1 MRILIVLVIAGCARA
16 QQPLHLTLAEAQ
28 RLALENHPQLTA
40 AQYAAAAAAEV
51 PKQYRSAYQPV
62 AFANVTG
69 VGADN
74 GSRLAAGVLNNPAV
88 YTRLGLGLTI
98 AQMITDFGRTSNLI
112 AAARLRA
119 EAQGEVTK
127 STRAQVLLAVSRAY
141 FVVLRARAV
150 SRVADQTV
158 AARQV
163 VSDQVSALAESKLK
177 STLDVSFANVNLSEA
192 KLLQIQAQN
201 DVKAAE
207 VELATAMGLPN
218 EGGGFDI
225 TEEPTPAALSDGVDE
240 LVRQALAD
248 RSELKERRLQEGAAQ
263 RFTKAEHALS
273 FPSLSLM
280 GATGLAPAA
289 VEVVSPKYGAVGVNV
304 NVPIFNGGLYK
315 ARQAE
320 AELRARAAAQSISDL
335 KLSIARDIRLA
346 YLNATTAYDRI
357 ALARQLLD
365 HAQSALNLAQTRYDV
380 GLGSIVELS
389 QAQLNMT
396 SAQIANS
403 SALYEYQTQ
412 RVTLEYQ
419 TGALR

>member
-1 MRILIVLVIAGCARA
+1 MRILILLVIAGCARA

-207 VELATAMGLPN
+207 VELATAMGLP
-218 EGGGFDI
+218 
-225 TEEPTPAALSDGVDE
+225 
-240 LVRQALAD
+240 
-248 RSELKERRLQEGAAQ
+248 KRR
-263 RFTKAEHALS
+263 R
-273 FPSLSLM
+273 
-280 GATGLAPAA
+280 
-289 VEVVSPKYGAVGVNV
+289 
-304 NVPIFNGGLYK
+304 
-315 ARQAE
+315 R
-320 AELRARAAAQSISDL
+320 
-335 KLSIARDIRLA
+335 IR
-346 YLNATTAYDRI
+346 YN
-357 ALARQLLD
+357 
-365 HAQSALNLAQTRYDV
+365 
-380 GLGSIVELS
+380 
-389 QAQLNMT
+389 
-396 SAQIANS
+396 
-403 SALYEYQTQ
+403 
-412 RVTLEYQ
+412 
-419 TGALR
+419 